1 MISKIKPFINE
12 EGKIKQIPAKQSKK
26 LMVYEYLAEKFDYD
40 QEYSEKSVNQLIDS
54 WHTFGDCIFLRRG
67 LVDTG
72 FLCRL
77 SDGSRYWRNKEKE
90 QI

>member
-1 MISKIKPFINE
+1 MNPKIKPFLNE

-26 LMVYEYLAEKFDYD
+26 LLIYEYLAEKFDDD
-40 QEYSEKSVNQLIDS
+40 QEYSEKSVNELINA
-54 WHTFGDCIFLRRG
+54 WHTFGDCFFLRRG
-67 LVDTG
+67 LVETG

-77 SDGSRYWRNKEKE
+77 SDGSKYWRNKEKE